1 MATAVA
7 LALINVGLASL
18 IVAAVGAPGLAP
30 IWLSVLLVALALIN
44 IGLASLIVAAV
55 GSPAVAPGWLAVMLL
70 IVGIAAA
77 VGSVSLWRQYLGDVR
92 GTH

>member
-1 MATAVA
+1 MDTPNERRSRAPAVLATAVA

-18 IVAAVGAPGLAP
+18 IVAA
-30 IWLSVLLVALALIN
+30 I
-44 IGLASLIVAAV
+44 
-55 GSPAVAPGWLAVMLL
+55 GSPGVAPSWLAIVVL

-92 GTH
+92 NPQ

>member
-1 MATAVA
+1 VATA
-7 LALINVGLASL
+7 
-18 IVAAVGAPGLAP
+18 
-30 IWLSVLLVALALIN
+30 VALALIN

-55 GSPAVAPGWLAVMLL
+55 GSPAVAPGWLAVVLL